1 VRQPVAVALVATL
14 ALAGASASVV
24 GQGAD
29 ATPTPTPFGDDDFGP
44 GFEVFVWLVVGLLLL
59 AVSGGALLL
68 AEAASPDDL

>member
-1 VRQPVAVALVATL
+1 MRQPVAVALVATL
-14 ALAGASASVV
+14 ALAGASAPVV
-24 GQGAD
+24 GQ
-29 ATPTPTPFGDDDFGP
+29 PTPTPFGDDDFGP